1 MKRSEYERRRRALE
15 ETFESELAM
24 LRAAHEVRMR
34 SLEELWL
41 VNPEEDAPSPALA
54 VPPVPAED
62 ARFWCL
68 PSGLDDA

>member
-1 MKRSEYERRRRALE
+1 MKRSEYEQRRRALA
-15 ETFESELAM
+15 ETFETELAM

-54 VPPVPAED
+54 VQP
-62 ARFWCL
+62 R
-68 PSGLDDA
+68 SIS